1 MAKKRKCSSKEEQEL
16 AGRILS
22 AMPEAGPQGGDSI
35 LGLLQMGAQVLLK
48 GAIEQEIT
56 QHLGRGYYQHQKDGE
71 ECRGERNGYRRTRI
85 DTPSGQVVYDRPLVA
100 YAPEFKSQFHVPYMR
115 RPQAFA
121 NAVVDMHVNGVST
134 RNVRKALKSVASEK
148 ARLSKSAVSR
158 VTKRI
163 RAEFK
168 LWKKRDLSKL
178 PVVYLFLDAIRLGMR
193 MESTRKDAVLI
204 AYAVLEDGSFET
216 LSIGVRSS
224 ESGPAWEDFVADMKR
239 RGLRDPLLVVSD
251 GNPGVIGAIEKYFP
265 TAWRQ
270 RCVKHRSDN
279 ILEAVPQ
286 EQEIQDEVRGDLDK
300 IFYGATSLEQ
310 AKQAVEDFRKKYRHR
325 YPSAVECLERDLPQ
339 CLTFYL
345 FPASHWKRIRTS
357 NRLERMNLEIKRRL
371 NAIGRHPSE
380 EGCLALVYQLCK
392 RYAEGRKG
400 FKANDLVKALWVR
413 LREKKLEMI
422 EQLEL
427 EFTKTAA

>member
-1 MAKKRKCSSKEEQEL
+1 MTKKRKCSSREEQDL
-16 AGRILS
+16 ARKLLA
-22 AMPEAGPQGGDSI
+22 AMPQAPQAGDGI
-35 LGLLQMGAQVLLK
+35 FGLLQVGAQVLLK

-56 QHLGRGYYQHQKDGE
+56 QHLGRGYYEHQKAGSQ
-71 ECRGERNGYRRTRI
+71 RGERNGYRPTLI
-85 DTPSGQVVYDRPLVA
+85 DTPSGQVTYDRPLLA
-100 YAPEFKSQFHVPYMR
+100 YAPKFQSQFHVPYMR
-115 RPQAFA
+115 RPKAFA
-121 NAVVDMHVNGVST
+121 DAVADMHVNGVST
-134 RNVRKALKSVASEK
+134 RNVRKALKSVAGK
-148 ARLSKSAVSR
+148 GARLSKSAVSR
-158 VTKRI
+158 VTKKI
-163 RAEFK
+163 RDEFAT
-168 LWKKRDLSKL
+168 WKKRDLSKL

-216 LSIGVRSS
+216 LHIGVKSS
-224 ESGPAWEDFVADMKR
+224 ESGGAWGEFVANMKC

-251 GNPGVIGAIEKYFP
+251 GNPGVIAAIEKYFP

-270 RCVKHRSDN
+270 RCVKHRTDN

-286 EQEIQDEVRGDLDK
+286 EQKIQDEVREDLDN

-310 AKQAVEDFRKKYRHR
+310 AKLAVEDFRKKYRHR

-380 EGCLALVYQLCK
+380 EGCLALVFQVCK
-392 RYAEGRKG
+392 GYAEGRKG
-400 FKANDLVKALWVR
+400 FKANELVVALWAR

-427 EFTKTAA
+427 EFSKAA

>member
-1 MAKKRKCSSKEEQEL
+1 MAKKRKCSPKEEQVL
-16 AGRILS
+16 AEKLLA
-22 AMPEAGPQGGDSI
+22 AMPQTPQGGDSI
-35 LGLLQMGAQVLLK
+35 LGLLQTGAQFLLK

-56 QHLGRGYYQHQKDGE
+56 QHLGRTYYQHRGTGE
-71 ECRGERNGYRRTRI
+71 ASKGERNGYRPTRI
-85 DTPSGQVVYDRPLVA
+85 DTPSGQVVYDRPLLA
-100 YAPEFKSQFHVPYMR
+100 YAPEFKSQFHAPNMR
-115 RPQAFA
+115 RPEAFA

-134 RNVRKALKSVASEK
+134 RNVKRALKSVAGEK
-148 ARLSKSAVSR
+148 ARLSKSSVSR
-158 VTKRI
+158 ITKRI
-163 RAEFK
+163 RAEFSQ
-168 LWKKRDLSKL
+168 WKKRDLSKL
-178 PVVYLFLDAIRLGMR
+178 PVIYLFLDAIRLGMR

-216 LSIGVRSS
+216 LSIAVRSS
-224 ESGPAWEDFVADMKR
+224 ESGAAWEDFLVDMKR

-251 GNPGVIGAIEKYFP
+251 GNPGVIQAIEKDFP

-270 RCVKHRSDN
+270 RCVKHRTDN

-286 EQEIQDEVRGDLDK
+286 EEAVQKEVYSDLHK

-310 AKQAVEDFRKKYRHR
+310 AKQGVEDFRKKYRNR
-325 YPSAVECLERDLPQ
+325 YPSAVACLERDLPQ

-392 RYAEGRKG
+392 VYAQGRKG
-400 FKANDLVKALWVR
+400 FKANDLVKALWAR

-427 EFTKTAA
+427 NFHTEKAA

>member
-1 MAKKRKCSSKEEQEL
+1 M
-16 AGRILS
+16 
-22 AMPEAGPQGGDSI
+22 PQGPRDGDSI
-35 LGLLQMGAQVLLK
+35 LSLVQMGAQVLLK
-48 GAIEQEIT
+48 GAIEQEIA
-56 QHLGRGYYQHQKDGE
+56 QHLGRTYYQHLKEGE
-71 ECRGERNGYRRTRI
+71 TSRGERNGYRQTRI
-85 DTPSGQVVYDRPLVA
+85 DTPSGQVVYDRPLLA
-100 YAPEFKSQFHVPYMR
+100 YAPEFRSQFHVPYLR

-134 RNVRKALKSVASEK
+134 RNVRRALKSVASEK
-148 ARLSKSAVSR
+148 ARLSKSSVSR
-158 VTKRI
+158 VTKKI
-163 RAEFK
+163 RAEFSQ
-168 LWKKRDLSKL
+168 WKKRDLSKL
-178 PVVYLFLDAIRLGMR
+178 PVAYLFLDAIRLGMR

-216 LSIGVRSS
+216 LSIGVKNS
-224 ESGPAWEDFVADMKR
+224 ESGAAWEDFVADMKR
-239 RGLRDPLLVVSD
+239 RGLRDPLLAVSD
-251 GNPGVIGAIEKYFP
+251 GNPGVIGAIEKCFP

-270 RCVKHRSDN
+270 RCVKHRTDN
-279 ILEAVPQ
+279 ILEAVP
-286 EQEIQDEVRGDLDK
+286 EDEKIQAEVRRDLDR

-310 AKQAVEDFRKKYRHR
+310 AKQAVEDFRKKYRNR

-392 RYAEGRKG
+392 VYAEGRKG

-422 EQLEL
+422 DQLEL
-427 EFTKTAA
+427 DFNQKAA